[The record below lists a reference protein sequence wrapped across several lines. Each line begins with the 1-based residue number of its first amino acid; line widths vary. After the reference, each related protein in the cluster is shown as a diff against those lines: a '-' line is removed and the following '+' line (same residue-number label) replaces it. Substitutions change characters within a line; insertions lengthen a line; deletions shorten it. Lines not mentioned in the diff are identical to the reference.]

1 MNNILEKYKWIK
13 YVLGGFVAALGILI
27 ILLACLNFGALENAI
42 NIVVAT
48 GLLIIGLVSLI
59 ITIFTETHKG
69 FSLSLLISSA
79 IITAGIILLVA
90 RFGVGFTI
98 KNILLVYILAVLT
111 LVFGVASL
119 FKVIS
124 LIVYKEKKTL
134 IVIMALVAVAAITL
148 GILGIVFA
156 PKLGE
161 LVVAAFVILGI
172 LVLVAGIL
180 MIVFSVLSDK
190 KKSA

>member
-1 MNNILEKYKWIK
+1 MNTVLEKYKWIK
-13 YVLGGFVAALGILI
+13 YVLGGFIAALGILI

-42 NIVVAT
+42 NIVIAC
-48 GLLIIGLVSLI
+48 GLLILGLVSLV

-69 FSLSLLISSA
+69 FSLSLLISAA

-90 RFGVGFTI
+90 RFGIGFTI

-119 FKVIS
+119 FKVVS
-124 LIVYKEKKTL
+124 LIVYKEKKSL
-134 IVIMALVAVAAITL
+134 IAIMLLVAIAAITL

-172 LVLVAGIL
+172 LVLVTGIL